1 MCLLLLCLL
10 PGCLGRLAADDRA
23 LQRRRLDSR
32 DAWQTDPPWL
42 PTAVR
47 HPLDP
52 TRVRTQGRVEW
63 RGPGRPPGSDA
74 ASDGVTLTWAGS
86 ALVARFT
93 GPALALDLQA
103 WGEVHLDITVDGHA
117 SLLSP
122 PDGPHRRYALSG
134 LREGPHTLVV
144 YKSTEGRAGHVDL
157 RALYLPPGRLLLPP
171 PPPPARRLEFI
182 GDSMTVGAC
191 VLSDGREIWDRRDT
205 HCHGLS
211 FAARTARALSAE
223 HRAIAVSGLGV
234 SHSLGPSTAAGIP
247 PRAVQ
252 LYDRLRPDPG
262 SPPDDDPTWQPD
274 AVIVLL
280 GHNDVLYAGRTRT
293 PFAPR
298 FADDY
303 VDLVRALRRRY
314 PRSLIV
320 CTTGGMYQSRALAL
334 RQAWA
339 DALKRLQATDP
350 RIVSHRF
357 SAWSFLHPRAHT
369 QARLAD
375 ELTRLLAAQLGWSV
389 TPADVAPPGATSD
402 DQ

>member
-1 MCLLLLCLL
+1 MVWPHPKPKQAPRVVLCHLRQKVAIFR
-10 PGCLGRLAADDRA
+10 PNLG
-23 LQRRRLDSR
+23 
-32 DAWQTDPPWL
+32 
-42 PTAVR
+42 
-47 HPLDP
+47 
-52 TRVRTQGRVEW
+52 QGRAHI
-63 RGPGRPPGSDA
+63 D
-74 ASDGVTLTWAGS
+74 
-86 ALVARFT
+86 
-93 GPALALDLQA
+93 Q
-103 WGEVHLDITVDGHA
+103 
-117 SLLSP
+117 
-122 PDGPHRRYALSG
+122 
-134 LREGPHTLVV
+134 
-144 YKSTEGRAGHVDL
+144 KS
-157 RALYLPPGRLLLPP
+157 RL
-171 PPPPARRLEFI
+171 
-182 GDSMTVGAC
+182 
-191 VLSDGREIWDRRDT
+191 
-205 HCHGLS
+205 
-211 FAARTARALSAE
+211 
-223 HRAIAVSGLGV
+223 
-234 SHSLGPSTAAGIP
+234 HSLGPSTAAGIP

-375 ELTRLLAAQLGWSV
+375 ELTRLLAAQLGWTL